1 MLDGRQVTVSLSET
15 DQMRLNYLT
24 KLVQIRLRLFR
35 YLTPDC
41 IKMFEYVGIFT
52 VYTYTESNHINSNNV
67 QHGGTLP
74 TLIFLL
80 SHHKRGVNLKDQ
92 QKKHQSIFIIFSSW
106 KNIFFPVK
114 KSKIFSD
121 ENLHFLIRNF
131 HLF

>member
-1 MLDGRQVTVSLSET
+1 MLDRRQVTVSLSET

-52 VYTYTESNHINSNNV
+52 VYTYTESNHIKSNNV
-67 QHGGTLP
+67 QHRGTLP
-74 TLIFLL
+74 TLIFLP
-80 SHHKRGVNLKDQ
+80 SHHKSGVNFFKLVEKAS
-92 QKKHQSIFIIFSSW
+92 KNFYYILLLEKH
-106 KNIFFPVK
+106 FFPVK